1 MPLMNFIK
9 IRAKKLYVR
18 TSNILADSRGAGRI
32 NHGKMFLFE
41 TKVGD
46 KFCCYMMKD

>member
-1 MPLMNFIK
+1 MNFIK